1 MTTKK
6 TASQLA
12 AERLGFGRDPH
23 DDVLGDVETLL
34 GRDEW
39 GEDDISA
46 ARAALDRA
54 KKLPAREPEPEP
66 EKPEPRRAT
75 ASELAAESLS
85 SQSRSAARRGR
96 GWNR

>member
-23 DDVLGDVETLL
+23 DDVLGDVEDLL
-34 GRDEW
+34 ARGEW
-39 GEDDISA
+39 DDDDIAA
-46 ARAALDRA
+46 ARATLDRA

-66 EKPEPRRAT
+66 EKPEPRQAT
-75 ASELAAESLS
+75 ASELAAESIAR
-85 SQSRSAARRGR
+85 QSHNAARRGR